1 MPDSGIDQQ
10 TIEYIVIGAYL
21 AILVAVGFVFKRF
34 NSNVS
39 DYFRNGCKGTWWLV
53 GSSAFMTS
61 FSAVTFTAMAGA
73 AFESGFSVMVIFLG
87 NALGF
92 FLAFL
97 FLAPWFRQLRCI
109 TAPEIIHLRYGRTT
123 QMFYAWLT
131 MILGILYA
139 GLWLQGLAIFT
150 AAIFNFEGLQF
161 WVFDTEVKVVILLVG
176 CVVLVYS
183 VFGGSWAVM
192 ATDFLQ
198 FLVLMPLTLALCW
211 LALNAVGGLGGFFD
225 MVEAQGMSEHFKFIN
240 EPGHRFIGQAED
252 SPVLNKYTVAFA
264 IAMITY
270 KCVKAAELDAAPKYF
285 AVKDGLAARKAA
297 LLASIMML
305 LGTAVWFFPPMVA
318 RLLYQDKVMALAE
331 VGVKKPAEA
340 AYAIAGMELLPLGM
354 TGLMVVAMFSA
365 TMSSMDTGLNRNA
378 AIFVRDVYPA
388 ISKLLRLPELS
399 ERASF
404 ILGQV
409 FSFIFGAII
418 ITIALWYSSVENK
431 GVFEL
436 MNDVG
441 VLVALPMG
449 IPLLMALFVKPAPWW
464 AAIVSVCVAL
474 IPSYLSLRVNGTPD
488 EWSYQMKTF
497 IIVPAGLIGYVVTI
511 PFWKYASSGYRAQVD
526 EFFTRM
532 KTPVDFEKEVGEGND
547 LSQLKIMGTFS
558 AVIGVCI
565 CTLVFLPN
573 PWSGR
578 MVILFVGGTVAV
590 IGGLLA
596 WVGARGGKSRPKS
609 GEKPLPE

>member
-1 MPDSGIDQQ
+1 MPDSAIDAR

-21 AILVAVGFVFKRF
+21 AILVTVGLVFKKF
-34 NSNVS
+34 NNNVS

-73 AFESGFSVMVIFLG
+73 AFESGFGVTIIFLG
-87 NALGF
+87 NAIGF

-109 TAPEIIHLRYGRTT
+109 TAPEIINLRYGATT
-123 QMFYAWLT
+123 QMFYAWIT
-131 MILGILYA
+131 MVLGILYA

-150 AAIFNFEGLQF
+150 AAIFDFTGLQF
-161 WVFDTEVKVVILLVG
+161 WIFDTEVKIVILLVG
-176 CVVLVYS
+176 CVVMIYS

-198 FLVLMPLTLALCW
+198 FLVLMPLTLAMAW
-211 LALNAVGGLGGFFD
+211 LALDAVGGLGGFFE
-225 MVEAQGMSEHFKFIN
+225 MIEAKGLTQDFRFIN
-240 EPGHRFIGQAED
+240 EPGHRFIGQSED
-252 SPVLNKYTVAFA
+252 SPVMNKYTIAFA

-270 KCVKAAELDAAPKYF
+270 KVVKAAELDAAPKYF
-285 AVKDGLAARKAA
+285 AVKDGRAARKAA
-297 LLASIMML
+297 LLASVMML
-305 LGTAVWFFPPMVA
+305 LGTAVWFIPPMVS
-318 RLLYQDKVMALAE
+318 RMLFEGDVMALAE
-331 VGVKKPAEA
+331 QGISKPAEA
-340 AYAIAGMELLPLGM
+340 AYAIAGMKLLPLGM

-388 ISKLLRLPELS
+388 LVKWCRFPELG

-409 FSFIFGAII
+409 FSLLFGAII
-418 ITIALWYSSVENK
+418 ISLAFYFSQVKDK

-436 MNDVG
+436 MLDVG

-449 IPLLMALFVKPAPWW
+449 VPLLMALFVKPAPWW
-464 AAIVSVCVAL
+464 SAIFSVCVAL
-474 IPSYLSLRVNGTPD
+474 IPSYLSWSVNGTED
-488 EWSYQMKTF
+488 EWTYQMKTF
-497 IIVPAGLIGYVVTI
+497 IIIPTGLIGYILTI
-511 PFWKYASSGYRAQVD
+511 PFWKYASDSYRAQVD

-532 KTPVDFEKEVGEGND
+532 KTPIDFEKEVGTGND
-547 LSQLKIMGTFS
+547 LTQLKIMGSFS
-558 AVIGVCI
+558 AVVGLCI

-573 PWSGR
+573 EFSGR
-578 MVILFVGGTVAV
+578 LVILFVGGTVAT

-596 WVGARGGKSRPKS
+596 LVGSRGS
-609 GEKPLPE
+609 KPQPPTPERANP

>member
-1 MPDSGIDQQ
+1 MPDTAIDQRL
-10 TIEYIVIGAYL
+10 IEYIVIGAYL
-21 AILVAVGFVFKRF
+21 AILVTVGFVFKRF

-73 AFESGFSVMVIFLG
+73 AFESGFGVTIIFLG
-87 NALGF
+87 NAIGF

-109 TAPEIIHLRYGRTT
+109 TAPEIIRLRYGAST
-123 QMFYAWLT
+123 QMFYAVIT
-131 MILGILYA
+131 MVLGILYA

-150 AAIFNFEGLQF
+150 AAIFDFTGLQF
-161 WVFDTEVKVVILLVG
+161 WIFDTEVKVVILLVG
-176 CVVLVYS
+176 MVVLIYS

-198 FLVLMPLTLALCW
+198 FLVLMPLTLALAW
-211 LALNAVGGLGGFFD
+211 LALDAVGGVGGFFEMIKTRGLTQD
-225 MVEAQGMSEHFKFIN
+225 FQFIN
-240 EPGHRFIGQAED
+240 EPGHFIN
-252 SPVLNKYTVAFA
+252 NKYTIMFA
-264 IAMITY
+264 IATITY
-270 KCVKAAELDAAPKYF
+270 KVVKAAELDAAPKYF
-285 AVKDGLAARKAA
+285 AVKDGRAARKAA

-305 LGTAVWFFPPMVA
+305 LGTAVWFIPPMVG
-318 RLLYQDKVMALAE
+318 RLLFEADVMALADQ
-331 VGVKKPAEA
+331 GVSKPAEA
-340 AYAIAGMELLPLGM
+340 AYAIAGMKLLPLGM

-378 AIFVRDVYPA
+378 AIFVRDIYPA
-388 ISKLLRLPELS
+388 MVKWLRFPELS

-409 FSFIFGAII
+409 FSLLFGVMI
-418 ITIALWYSSVENK
+418 ITLAFYFSQVKDK

-436 MNDVG
+436 MLDVG

-449 IPLLMALFVKPAPWW
+449 LPLLMALFIKPAPWW
-464 AAIVSVCVAL
+464 AAIFSVCIAL
-474 IPSYLSLRVNGTPD
+474 VPSWLSYHVNGTAD
-488 EWSYQMKTF
+488 EWTYQMKTF
-497 IIVPAGLIGYVVTI
+497 IIVPTGLLGYAITI
-511 PFWKYASSGYRAQVD
+511 PFWKYASREYREQVD
-526 EFFTRM
+526 EFFIRM
-532 KTPVDFEKEVGEGND
+532 KKPIDFEKEVGEGND

-558 AVIGVCI
+558 AVIGLCI

-573 PWSGR
+573 PLSGR
-578 MVILFVGGTVAV
+578 LVILFVGGTVAIV
-590 IGGLLA
+590 GGLLA
-596 WVGARGGKSRPKS
+596 LVGSRSTK
-609 GEKPLPE
+609 GEADRQS